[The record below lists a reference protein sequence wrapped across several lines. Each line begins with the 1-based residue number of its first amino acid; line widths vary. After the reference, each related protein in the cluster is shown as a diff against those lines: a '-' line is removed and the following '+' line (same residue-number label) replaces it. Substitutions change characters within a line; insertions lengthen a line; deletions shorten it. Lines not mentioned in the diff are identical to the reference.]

1 MNCRVCGAP
10 LQQGARF
17 CPNCGTVTA
26 EPHQENIAPSIPPAP
41 ASTDDTARV
50 LPQHPTLPPAYG
62 SQSAPPWAPTQQAG
76 PPQTPLP
83 WAATQEVP
91 RAQESHAGTPVSPF
105 QAAAPLP
112 YYQINIANRGAIMP
126 PTTDNRQEIRP
137 RRQRNRAGC
146 ATGCLTA
153 VVILLLVV
161 GAGWIFL
168 LRPYLHNIAE
178 TQIDNALTAGVQQI
192 PTTLSLLP
200 TGVTIPSIPI
210 TDNAVNNLFVLS
222 LAPNDPIKNPAA
234 QITPDGI
241 NISFQVYGLGN
252 GISLKPAVKN
262 GHLVATN
269 VGITGPFSL
278 IMSPDELTPLLNWH
292 LTDAQNRIKYSIQ
305 SVQLKDHEMDLT
317 LGSAQTT

>member
-1 MNCRVCGAP
+1 MNCKVCGAP

-17 CPNCGTVTA
+17 CPNCGSATA
-26 EPHQENIAPSIPPAP
+26 EPYKENIAPSVPPSS

-62 SQSAPPWAPTQQAG
+62 SQSAPPWAPTQEAG
-76 PPQTPLP
+76 PPQTPSP
-83 WAATQEVP
+83 WAPAQMPPT
-91 RAQESHAGTPVSPF
+91 QESHAGTPVSPF
-105 QAAAPLP
+105 QSAAPLP
-112 YYQINIANRGAIMP
+112 YYQNNIANRGASMP
-126 PTTDNRQEIRP
+126 PTTDNRQGIRP
-137 RRQRNRAGC
+137 KRQRNRAGC
-146 ATGCLTA
+146 AAGCLTV

-178 TQIDNALTAGVQQI
+178 TQIDNALTTGVQQI
-192 PTTLSLLP
+192 PTTLPAIP
-200 TGVTIPSIPI
+200 TGITIPPIPI

-222 LAPNDPIKNPAA
+222 LAPNDPIKNLSA

-241 NISFQVYGLGN
+241 SISFQAYGLGN
-252 GISLKPAVKN
+252 GISLKPAVQN

-278 IMSPDELTPLLNWH
+278 IMSPDELTPLLNRH
-292 LTDAQNRIKYSIQ
+292 LADAQNRIKYSIQ

-317 LGSAQTT
+317 LGNAQT